1 MNVAFLGTGLMGL
14 PMAKRLLEAGISVVA
29 YNRTA
34 EKLAPLQQAGA
45 QITTTPEIAL
55 QQSECIILMLTNAK
69 AIQSVLFSESCRQF
83 LTGRTIIQMGTIGP
97 AQSRSIA
104 SQVEAAGGQYLE
116 APVLGSI
123 PEATAGNLIV
133 MVGASLAQFE
143 QWFDLL
149 KNFGPEPKLIG
160 PVGSAA
166 AIKLALN
173 QLIASLTNAFALS
186 LGFVQQQG
194 ADVETFMEILRQSA
208 LYAPTFDKKLQRML
222 ERNYADPN
230 FPTKHLMKDV
240 NLFLAEAV
248 SIHLNS
254 WNLEGVQKTLEQA
267 IDQGL
272 ADQDYSALFEAVH
285 PKSE

>member
-14 PMAKRLLEAGISVVA
+14 PMAKRLLEVGISVVA

-34 EKLAPLQQAGA
+34 EKLVPLQQAGA
-45 QITTTPEIAL
+45 QITTTPATAL
-55 QQSECIILMLTNAK
+55 QQSECIILMLTNAE
-69 AIQSVLFSESCRQF
+69 AIQAVLFSESCRPF
-83 LTGRTIIQMGTIGP
+83 LAGRTIIQMGTIGP
-97 AQSRSIA
+97 AQSRDIA
-104 SQVEAAGGQYLE
+104 SQVEGAGGQYLE

-123 PEATAGNLIV
+123 PEAKAGNLIV
-133 MVGASLAQFE
+133 MVGATVAQFE
-143 QWFDLL
+143 QWFDLF

-194 ADVETFMEILRQSA
+194 ADVETFMEIVRQSS

-222 ERNYADPN
+222 DHNYADPN

-240 NLFLAEAV
+240 NLFLAEAI
-248 SIHLNS
+248 SIHLKS

-267 IDQGL
+267 INQGL
-272 ADQDYSALFEAVH
+272 ADQDYSALFEAVN
-285 PKSE
+285 PKPE